1 MMKRLLDGIWVTFLF
16 FFTMATQVACSGD
29 DPVDEM
35 TEIPTPPS
43 DEEGDNGENN
53 DEESNNEENNGDNND
68 NDNEPMTRNI
78 TITVNGTPFTAT
90 LEDNEAGRAFAALLP
105 LTLDMNEMNGNE
117 KYHYLD
123 ESLPTESYRPG
134 TIQIGDLMLYGSSCV
149 VLFYETFSS
158 GYSYTRLGKIDNP
171 DGLATALG
179 SGNVSV
185 TFSVQ

>member
-1 MMKRLLDGIWVTFLF
+1 MNTKAISCDMTKRLLNSILIVFFLF
-16 FFTMATQVACSGD
+16 CTTSTLIACSDD

-43 DEEGDNGENN
+43 DEGE
-53 DEESNNEENNGDNND
+53 DDNEENNSDNND
-68 NDNEPMTRNI
+68 NNNESMERNI
-78 TITVNGTPFTAT
+78 TITVNERSFAAT
-90 LEDNEAGRAFAALLP
+90 LEDNEAGRAFAAMLP
-105 LTLDMNEMNGNE
+105 LTLDMSEMNGNE

-134 TIQIGDLMLYGSSCV
+134 TIQAGDLMLYGSSCV

-158 GYSYTRLGKIDNP
+158 EYSYTRLGKINNP
-171 DGLATALG
+171 DGLNTALG
-179 SGNVSV
+179 SGNIKV